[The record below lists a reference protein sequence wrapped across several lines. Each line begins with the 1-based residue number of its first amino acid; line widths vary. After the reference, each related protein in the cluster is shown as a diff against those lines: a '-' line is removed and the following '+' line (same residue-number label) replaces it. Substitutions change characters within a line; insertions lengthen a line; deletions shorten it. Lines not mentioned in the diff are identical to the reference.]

1 MILRILVN
9 FLSVALT
16 VVKLVQLAV
25 QFKLKLELAS
35 EVREVREQESEI
47 FVNLNNFLVA
57 YSQMVEEY

>member
-1 MILRILVN
+1 
-9 FLSVALT
+9 LSVALT